1 MKKLMMKNES
11 IDTKYPVSDN
21 VFINRI
27 TVFEP
32 KMFKKQAFLVP
43 PNPLLSSH
51 NIEFLIC
58 RQIFL

>member
-32 KMFKKQAFLVP
+32 KMFKK
-43 PNPLLSSH
+43 
-51 NIEFLIC
+51 LIFPGSL
-58 RQIFL
+58 QNLY